1 MPVEAEAA
9 PQCLCLTRER
19 AVSTPLP
26 SNLSTFLSWLMQYSV
41 WVPKISYLLESVT
54 IKRSIQK
61 RRTSALLPKQPSR
74 TVSVSISLFK
84 KGRLWLPLCFGKG
97 FRRDTKAWGI
107 YGFISFCLFV
117 LRFELHCLFF
127 RLYANKHLSLV
138 VYKSLPKENLTT
150 VLSIYEKIVSSCK
163 VVSLCGSL
171 WLTDWLWSQP

>member
-1 MPVEAEAA
+1 M
-9 PQCLCLTRER
+9 
-19 AVSTPLP
+19 
-26 SNLSTFLSWLMQYSV
+26 
-41 WVPKISYLLESVT
+41 
-54 IKRSIQK
+54 
-61 RRTSALLPKQPSR
+61 
-74 TVSVSISLFK
+74 
-84 KGRLWLPLCFGKG
+84 
-97 FRRDTKAWGI
+97 DI

-171 WLTDWLWSQP
+171 